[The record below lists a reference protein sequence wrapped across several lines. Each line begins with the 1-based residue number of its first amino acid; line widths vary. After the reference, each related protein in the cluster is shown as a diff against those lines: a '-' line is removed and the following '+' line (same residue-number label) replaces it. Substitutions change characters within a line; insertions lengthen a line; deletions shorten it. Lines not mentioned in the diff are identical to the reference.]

1 MPKQSRANK
10 EFWDKKKRS
19 RPQEATP
26 GRQEKL
32 TQTQGGLR
40 LANPP
45 GPEKQGQVYLM
56 EAADGTL
63 VHVPEE
69 RLDSWMNRQDA
80 IRNEE
85 ESKDNGQLIDAV
97 MALLYG
103 KEEKPS
109 S

>member
-1 MPKQSRANK
+1 MPKQSRASK

-40 LANPP
+40 LVNPP
-45 GPEKQGQVYLM
+45 GPEKKGQVYLM

-63 VHVPEE
+63 VRVPEE
-69 RLDSWMNRQDA
+69 KLDDWLSRQDA

>member
-1 MPKQSRANK
+1 MPKQSRASK
-10 EFWDKKKRS
+10 EFWDKKKHS

-40 LANPP
+40 LVNPP
-45 GPEKQGQVYLM
+45 GPEKKGQVYLM

-63 VHVPEE
+63 VRVPEE
-69 RLDSWMNRQDA
+69 KLDDWLLRQDA

-85 ESKDNGQLIDAV
+85 ESNDNGQLIDSV

>member
-1 MPKQSRANK
+1 MPKQSRASK

-19 RPQEATP
+19 RPEEPTP
-26 GRQEKL
+26 GRAEKL
-32 TQTQGGLR
+32 TSTESGLR
-40 LANPP
+40 LSNPP
-45 GPEKQGQVYLM
+45 GYERKGQVYLM

-63 VHVPEE
+63 VRVPEE
-69 RLDSWMNRQDA
+69 KLDDWLLRQDA